1 MSVQMARTV
10 SARLPDELDAQLEQY
25 RNQFEKFPPDQSEV
39 VREALRQYL
48 AAELDD
54 TDVLEQ

>member
-1 MSVQMARTV
+1 MARTV

-54 TDVLEQ
+54 TDVVEQ